1 MRFTGNREAGL
12 VCPHCSSRDTVC
24 LETVSAR
31 ANADYFRC
39 MDCNL
44 IWALKR
50 GVVEPPCDYP
60 KAV

>member
-1 MRFTGNREAGL
+1 
-12 VCPHCSSRDTVC
+12 
-24 LETVSAR
+24 
-31 ANADYFRC
+31 